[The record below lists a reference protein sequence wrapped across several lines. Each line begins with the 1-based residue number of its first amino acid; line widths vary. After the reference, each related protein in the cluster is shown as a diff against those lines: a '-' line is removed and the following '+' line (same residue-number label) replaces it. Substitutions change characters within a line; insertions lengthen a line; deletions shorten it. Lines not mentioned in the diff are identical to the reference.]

1 MQEAQRILKI
11 FVSAFN
17 KSLRYVI
24 KNTHTHTH
32 THNTQKKNTY
42 RYFVYIHT

>member
-24 KNTHTHTH
+24 KNTHTHT
-32 THNTQKKNTY
+32 
-42 RYFVYIHT
+42 

>member
-24 KNTHTHTH
+24 KKNTHTHT
-32 THNTQKKNTY
+32 KEK
-42 RYFVYIHT
+42 YI